1 MDPEQDRG
9 VADGGSPALGR
20 TKRPHKIPEGDQ
32 IVHLVGDDE
41 LLRVEPE
48 RVGQRLGIVG
58 YSWPT
63 RMCSFITPWRAS
75 FERRYQ
81 SVDFVNG

>member
-1 MDPEQDRG
+1 MDAEQDRG
-9 VADGGSPALGR
+9 VADGRAAALGR
-20 TKRPHKIPEGDQ
+20 AQLAHEVAERDEVVG
-32 IVHLVGDDE
+32 LVGDDE
-41 LLRVEPE
+41 VLLVEPE
-48 RVGQRLGIVG
+48 RVGQRLADLG

-81 SVDFVNG
+81 SVVLVNG